1 VKHSQNVRGRTR
13 NIRSVIE
20 SSGELGRPLW
30 KQKKIFEMNNKFAEA
45 LRKAIEAGQERC
57 TVGVSTAAG
66 TKFPVYYLPG
76 DWG

>member
-1 VKHSQNVRGRTR
+1 VTGGSYLSRKAGYA
-13 NIRSVIE
+13 IA
-20 SSGELGRPLW
+20 RPLW
-30 KQKKIFEMNNKFAEA
+30 TQERLHLMNEKFAKA

>member
-1 VKHSQNVRGRTR
+1 MRQVGNTLKS
-13 NIRSVIE
+13 SVG
-20 SSGELGRPLW
+20 GELGRPLW
-30 KQKKIFEMNNKFAEA
+30 TQERILEMNEKFAEA
-45 LRKAIEAGQERC
+45 MHGAIEAGQERC

>member
-1 VKHSQNVRGRTR
+1 MTGGTYTSRKDAGV
-13 NIRSVIE
+13 
-20 SSGELGRPLW
+20 LGKPLW
-30 KQKKIFEMNNKFAEA
+30 KRKHILEMDEKFSGAM
-45 LRKAIEAGQERC
+45 RRAIEAGQEHC